1 MRIRLHYIQRE
12 AVFYQSKRL
21 FHRGQMNIPNHL
33 PHINPKFVICRKI
46 INSILVSPPNLSDMP
61 IAIRHSIHFMGISR
75 LQFGILIVESYKLI
89 RQIVVPYI
97 ENDRIKATIGG
108 NS

>member
-1 MRIRLHYIQRE
+1 MIPYCGFLVKKREFGYIKFRE
-12 AVFYQSKRL
+12 AVLTKSKRL

-61 IAIRHSIHFMGISR
+61 IATRHSIHFMGISR
-75 LQFGILIVESYKLI
+75 LQFGILIVRRHS
-89 RQIVVPYI
+89 V
-97 ENDRIKATIGG
+97 G
-108 NS
+108 